1 MMKTIKTVALMASAW
16 ALPFSASADEWT
28 ITQPI
33 ASLQLDGNTQDLYF
47 SGGQRWGATSC
58 PNVTYVKVD
67 FDLAGYK
74 QLLAIGLAAKMAG
87 TPIRLL
93 GTCGANG
100 YFDAIY
106 ISVES

>member
-1 MMKTIKTVALMASAW
+1 MRSSMTVALLPSAL
-16 ALPFSASADEWT
+16 ALPLTASADEWT

-33 ASLQLDGNTQDLYF
+33 ASLQLDGTTQDLYF
-47 SGGQRWGATSC
+47 SGGLRWGATSC
-58 PNVTYVKVD
+58 PNATYVKID
-67 FDLAGYK
+67 FDLAGYE

-87 TPIRLL
+87 TSIRLL

-100 YFDAIY
+100 YFDATY